1 VISFTLPKQKA
12 IELQLNSYSE
22 YHRPLICPAGL
33 IGEVSGP
40 PSRKL
45 IARSSM
51 VAGFL
56 QQRIH
61 DGFMNPAGSRKLA
74 QRPDQNRERR
84 YSRATQMNRVIIS
97 LGCDALNRS

>member
-22 YHRPLICPAGL
+22 YHRPLIGPAGL

-40 PSRKL
+40 SSHNL

-51 VAGFL
+51 VASFL

-61 DGFMNPAGSRKLA
+61 DGFMNPAGVWKISTAAKTANVGIRGPRK
-74 QRPDQNRERR
+74 
-84 YSRATQMNRVIIS
+84 
-97 LGCDALNRS
+97 